1 MPFVYVVQSKTT
13 DRFYVGVTADLKERL
28 IWHIDYNKNEGFTK
42 KGIPWEY
49 YFTLEVE
56 NMTIALKIERHIKR
70 MKSRVYIQN
79 LVKYP
84 EISMKLL
91 EKYS

>member
-1 MPFVYVVQSKTT
+1 MFRMGLLAHAFFIP
-13 DRFYVGVTADLKERL
+13 RFLMLFKE
-28 IWHIDYNKNEGFTK
+28 H
-42 KGIPWEY
+42 
-49 YFTLEVE
+49 YFSIEVE
-56 NMTIALKIERHIKR
+56 NMTIALKIERYIKR

-79 LVKYP
+79 LIKYP